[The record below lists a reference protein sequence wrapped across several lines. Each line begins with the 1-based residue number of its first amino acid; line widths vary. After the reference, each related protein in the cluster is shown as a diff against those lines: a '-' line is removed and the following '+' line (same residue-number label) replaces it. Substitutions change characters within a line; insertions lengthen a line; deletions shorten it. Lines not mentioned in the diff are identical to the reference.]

1 MHLGDGAGEPEAH
14 AAWAGVEAGAQGRH
28 LRALTSQRVAEGA
41 VGDEAVPPC
50 MHAYMKELKSK
61 EITTN
66 IHRIIK
72 SRVHTGLAYQTLQ

>member
-41 VGDEAVPPC
+41 VGDEAVPPAC
-50 MHAYMKELKSK
+50 MHTWKS
-61 EITTN
+61 
-66 IHRIIK
+66 
-72 SRVHTGLAYQTLQ
+72 